1 MRLQH
6 EHATTYE
13 IIRGNKLHNSSFVT
27 LTYNDENLPANESL
41 ILRDW
46 QLFAKSLKEKVG
58 PFRHYMCGEYGT
70 ETQRPHYHMILY
82 GIDFAADRRFHKKT
96 PNGDI
101 LYTSKTLDSV
111 WKKGY
116 ALIGDVTPESCS
128 YVAHYVLKKRS
139 PLDDQY
145 TRLDLDGT
153 PYQVAPEFATM
164 SRNPGIGHTWIN
176 TFMHDVYP
184 SDEVVLNG
192 FKSRPPKF
200 YDTCYER
207 IDPIGWKLVKRKR
220 RQAALSN
227 LGEQTPDRLY
237 VREQCFNAKE
247 RMRYER
253 DLL

>member
-1 MRLQH
+1 MRMQH
-6 EHATTYE
+6 EYATTYQF
-13 IIRGNKLHNSSFVT
+13 IRGNKIHNSSFIT
-27 LTYNDENLPANESL
+27 LTYNDENMPNSESL
-41 ILRDW
+41 ELRDW

-70 ETQRPHYHMILY
+70 TTKRLHYHAILF
-82 GIDFAADRRFHKKT
+82 GIDFHSDRRFHIKT
-96 PNGDI
+96 KNGDI
-101 LYTSKTLDSV
+101 LYTSKILDSV
-111 WKKGY
+111 WKKGF
-116 ALIGDVTPESCS
+116 ALIGDVTPDSCS
-128 YVAHYVLKKRS
+128 YVAHYVLKKRDA
-139 PLDDQY
+139 LDDNY

-207 IDPIGWKLVKRKR
+207 IDPIGWKRVKAKR
-220 RQAALSN
+220 RVAALKN
-227 LGEQTPDRLY
+227 WENQTADRLY
-237 VREQCFNAKE
+237 VREQCFNA
-247 RMRYER
+247 RNASYER
-253 DLL
+253 DTL